1 MSPAA
6 PPSSAAMRKQ
16 AFADHVLELMSGMGA
31 VEAKRMFGG
40 HGIYLHGLMFALII
54 EERLYLKTD
63 EQTLAPF
70 QARGLPPFRYETRHG
85 VQSSLSYYEAPP
97 EVYDE
102 REHMAQWA
110 RLGYECAL
118 RAQEA
123 KRQRAGKGGKKGEAS
138 RKKASSAVL
147 PAAASSSATDVA
159 SSSDATDLSAMRNLG
174 PKSQAVLA
182 KAGIKTVAQL
192 RKLGAVQAYARVKA
206 KDPRASLNLLWA
218 LEGALSGRD
227 WKSVAET
234 DRASLLMALEDV
246 QRLAS
251 GPC

>member
-6 PPSSAAMRKQ
+6 PPSSAALRKQ
-16 AFADHVLELMSGMGA
+16 AFADHVVELMSGMGA

-63 EQTLAPF
+63 EQTLSPF
-70 QARGLPPFRYETRHG
+70 QARGLPPFSYETRHG

-102 REHMAQWA
+102 REHMVQWA

-123 KRQRAGKGGKKGEAS
+123 KRQRAGKGGKKGVAS
-138 RKKASSAVL
+138 RKKVTLVGL
-147 PAAASSSATDVA
+147 PAASSSATETA
-159 SSSDATDLSAMRNLG
+159 SPSEATDLSAMRNLG